1 MDLNA
6 NPLYSELRS
15 TKKELMEKL
24 ESGNCSSLVKP
35 FIEEELKDVEKA
47 LQKFETG
54 TFGTCEMSGE
64 LLPEKILS
72 IVPTLTSLEDCK
84 TLQFFIGRS

>member
-6 NPLYSELRS
+6 NTIYSELRS

-24 ESGNCSSLVKP
+24 ESENYSLLAKP

-47 LQKFETG
+47 LRKFEAG

-64 LLPEKILS
+64 LLPEKILL
-72 IVPTLTSLEDCK
+72 IVPTLTSLDDCK
-84 TLQFFIGRS
+84 TLEFFIGRS